1 MSTAD
6 NILFTTPV
14 PLPLAAK
21 VDALAARLARTRGSI
36 VEEAL
41 ATWVTQEEEFDR
53 LTWEA
58 MADVDDGNLIAH
70 ETVEAWVDGLA
81 QAHFN

>member
-1 MSTAD
+1 MRIAE
-6 NILFTTPV
+6 NALFSTPV
-14 PLPLAAK
+14 PLPLATK
-21 VDALAARLARTRGSI
+21 VDALATRLARTRSSI

-58 MADVDDGNLIAH
+58 IADADAGNLIDH
-70 ETVEAWVDGLA
+70 EEVEAWVNGLA
-81 QAHFN
+81 SQE